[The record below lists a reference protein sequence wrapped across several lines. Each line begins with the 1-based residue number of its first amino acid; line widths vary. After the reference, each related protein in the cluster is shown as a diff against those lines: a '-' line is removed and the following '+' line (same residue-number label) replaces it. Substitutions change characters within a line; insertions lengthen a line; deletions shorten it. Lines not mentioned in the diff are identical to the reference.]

1 MKRFVG
7 LAAIFSFIITA
18 GFLTGTDQSSVS
30 ADEQSDS
37 GASVELK
44 PYTETIPGT
53 DVEIEMVPITG
64 SGTFQMGSPKNEA
77 GRAEDEGPQHPVTLR
92 PFWMA
97 KTEITWEQYD
107 EYGFSKDLY
116 KKRRLGVNPAEQPE
130 TEKAADAVSRP
141 TPPYTDETFGFGRG
155 GQPAISMT
163 HHAAME
169 YCRWLSAKT
178 GKMYRLPTEAE
189 WEYACRA
196 GTKTAY
202 HFGNDNAANTL
213 GDYAWYTK
221 NSEGQPQKVAQKKPN
236 PWGLYDMH
244 GNLAEWVLD
253 LYDKDFYK
261 KFDLIT
267 SVLQPVLIPT
277 REKYPHVVRGGSWY
291 DEAAL
296 LRSSARQGSEAMWS
310 LRDPQLPQS
319 IWWHTE
325 AIFAGFR
332 IVRPLAEQENLR
344 GHQSQVKKYD

>member
-1 MKRFVG
+1 MKRFAG
-7 LAAIFSFIITA
+7 LAVILSIIITA
-18 GFLTGTDQSSVS
+18 GFPACTGRSSVS
-30 ADEQSDS
+30 ADEQSHS
-37 GASVELK
+37 GASVELR

-53 DVEIEMVPITG
+53 DIQIEMVPITG
-64 SGTFQMGSPKNEA
+64 SGVFPMGSPENEA
-77 GRAEDEGPQHPVTLR
+77 GRAEDEGPQHPVALR

-107 EYGFSKDLY
+107 EYAFSQDLY
-116 KKRRLGVNPAEQPE
+116 KKKRQGVSLAEQPE
-130 TEKAADAVSRP
+130 SEKAADAVSRP

-178 GKMYRLPTEAE
+178 GKAYRLPTEAE

-202 HFGNDNAANTL
+202 QFSDNAKEL
-213 GDYAWYTK
+213 GDYAWYAK
-221 NSEGQPQKVAQKKPN
+221 NSEGQPQKVAGKKPN

-253 LYDKDFYK
+253 LYEKDFYE
-261 KFDLIT
+261 KFDLST
-267 SVLQPVLIPT
+267 AVLEPVLIPT
-277 REKYPHVVRGGSWY
+277 KEKYPHVVRGGSWD

-296 LRSSARQGSEAMWS
+296 LRSAARRASEAMWS

-332 IVRPLAEQENLR
+332 IVRPLEQQENLR